1 MSDQNISIRLQKV
14 IADCGVTSRRKAEGL
29 ILDGKVTV
37 NGHTV
42 TELGTKVNPHKDT
55 IQVDGVTIEL
65 AAVDKIYIVMNK
77 PRAYMTTVS
86 DPEGRPTV
94 LDLIYGVKQR
104 IFPVGRLDYLSE
116 GLLILTND
124 GDLANMIMHP
134 KYEVEKVYEVKVFG
148 HVSEGLLAKIKKGV
162 MTEDGIMKPKSV
174 RVIEQ
179 LPNKTWLEFRLNE
192 GKNREIRKICEA
204 VDLTVDK
211 LKRVAIGGLNIQS
224 LTPGKY
230 VFTTRK
236 ELLKAMGLNDHGER
250 VLKKTFLSSKK
261 TLDPKKMSKIVSGS
275 ARAADDKK
283 FHGFRKESYYE
294 TVNSIKD
301 AKKLAAEQARSQEAD
316 EMAQETAKRAM
327 NPKAAPKSRMTARPI
342 RKTTEEAPKRGP
354 LKPIERKIAAKKV
367 ARKTRSR

>member
-1 MSDQNISIRLQKV
+1 MTASNQDIQVRLQKV

-42 TELGTKVNPHKDT
+42 TELGTKVNPHKDA
-55 IQVDGVTIEL
+55 IAVEGNNLEL
-65 AAVDKIYIVMNK
+65 AAVEKVYLVMNK
-77 PRAYMTTVS
+77 PRAYMTTLS

-94 LDLIYGVKQR
+94 MELIYGVKQR

-148 HVSEGLLAKIKKGV
+148 HVNEGILAKIKRGV
-162 MTEDGIMKPKSV
+162 MTEDGLMKPKSV

-211 LKRVAIGGLNIQS
+211 LRRVAIEGLNIQS
-224 LTPGKY
+224 LPVGQY
-230 VFTTRK
+230 MFTTRK
-236 ELLKAMGLNDHGER
+236 ELLKALGLNEHGQKVAQR
-250 VLKKTFLSSKK
+250 RFVSAKKSLNVAKVA
-261 TLDPKKMSKIVSGS
+261 KIVGKT
-275 ARAADDKK
+275 ARPADDKK
-283 FHGFRKESYYE
+283 FQAFRKDSYYE
-294 TVNSIKD
+294 TVQSIKEL
-301 AKKLAAEQARSQEAD
+301 KLQKAQEEAAVQSDTEAAE
-316 EMAQETAKRAM
+316 
-327 NPKAAPKSRMTARPI
+327 KAARFA
-342 RKTTEEAPKRGP
+342 KTMNKG
-354 LKPIERKIAAKKV
+354 KP
-367 ARKTRSR
+367 RSYGN

>member
-1 MSDQNISIRLQKV
+1 MTASNQDIQVRLQKV

-42 TELGTKVNPHKDT
+42 TELGTKVNPHTDA
-55 IQVDGVTIEL
+55 IAVEGNNLEL
-65 AAVDKIYIVMNK
+65 AAVEKVYLVMNK
-77 PRAYMTTVS
+77 PRAYMTTLS

-94 LDLIYGVKQR
+94 MELIYGVKQR

-148 HVSEGLLAKIKKGV
+148 HVNEGILAKIKRGV
-162 MTEDGIMKPKSV
+162 MTEDGLMKPKSV

-211 LKRVAIGGLNIQS
+211 LRRVAIEGLNIQS
-224 LTPGKY
+224 LPVGQY
-230 VFTTRK
+230 MFTTRK
-236 ELLKAMGLNDHGER
+236 ELLKALGLNEHGQKVAQR
-250 VLKKTFLSSKK
+250 RFVSAKKSLNVAKVA
-261 TLDPKKMSKIVSGS
+261 KIVGKT
-275 ARAADDKK
+275 ARPADDKK
-283 FHGFRKESYYE
+283 FQAFRKESYYE
-294 TVNSIKD
+294 TVQSIKEL
-301 AKKLAAEQARSQEAD
+301 KLQKAQEEAAQVADTEAAE
-316 EMAQETAKRAM
+316 
-327 NPKAAPKSRMTARPI
+327 KAARFA
-342 RKTTEEAPKRGP
+342 KTMNKG
-354 LKPIERKIAAKKV
+354 KP
-367 ARKTRSR
+367 RSYGN

>member
-1 MSDQNISIRLQKV
+1 MSNQDIQIRLQKV

-29 ILDGKVTV
+29 ILDGRVSV

-42 TELGTKVNPHKDT
+42 TELGTKVNPAKDA
-55 IQVDGVTIEL
+55 IQVDGNNLEL
-65 AAVDKIYIVMNK
+65 AAVEKVYLVMNK
-77 PRAYMTTVS
+77 PRAYMTTLS

-94 LDLIYGVKQR
+94 MELIYGVKQR

-148 HVSEGLLAKIKKGV
+148 HVNEGILAKIKRGV
-162 MTEDGIMKPKSV
+162 MTEDGLLKPKSV

-211 LKRVAIGGLNIQS
+211 LRRVAIEGLNIQS
-224 LTPGKY
+224 LPVGQY
-230 VFTTRK
+230 MFTTRK
-236 ELLKAMGLNDHGER
+236 ELLKALGLNEHGEKVAQR
-250 VLKKTFLSSKK
+250 RFVSAKKSLNVAKVA
-261 TLDPKKMSKIVSGS
+261 KIVGKT
-275 ARAADDKK
+275 AKPADDKK
-283 FHGFRKESYYE
+283 FQAFRKENYYE
-294 TVNSIKD
+294 TVKSIKEVKMREAEED
-301 AKKLAAEQARSQEAD
+301 ALKRADQEAAE
-316 EMAQETAKRAM
+316 
-327 NPKAAPKSRMTARPI
+327 KAARFG
-342 RKTTEEAPKRGP
+342 KTMNKG
-354 LKPIERKIAAKKV
+354 KPRNYGN
-367 ARKTRSR
+367 